1 MVERKVSSILT
12 FVLTRRVDCSWRRGF
27 PMSVFAVVAV
37 GGGGLGPIVA
47 GWVEINPRLE
57 WRWIQWYQMM

>member
-1 MVERKVSSILT
+1 
-12 FVLTRRVDCSWRRGF
+12 
-27 PMSVFAVVAV
+27 MSVFAVVAV